1 MYKYLMCFIIH
12 IQRERI
18 RWITFAHYTIYSY
31 IFYIFFLSLCMYVHI
46 HEVTTYN
53 TQQRNAVQLG
63 NKTLQRCFWICEAIL
78 LTAWHNAS
86 MLQRRHTQ
94 TLSLCSHTQT
104 HSLTGQLHDG
114 LYKLLTYLSISDAVK
129 HQLLILYHTHTH
141 THTHK
146 LVRCG
151 TL

>member
-1 MYKYLMCFIIH
+1 
-12 IQRERI
+12 
-18 RWITFAHYTIYSY
+18 
-31 IFYIFFLSLCMYVHI
+31 MYVHI

-63 NKTLQRCFWICEAIL
+63 NKTLQLCFWICEAIL

-141 THTHK
+141 TSLSDVVHCKKKKIYGSMLAT
-146 LVRCG
+146 LVAR
-151 TL
+151 TIL